1 MAHTEIT
8 PQKKQAFMTVLFAVL
23 SYNFKR
29 PNRSSEEA
37 GMVLVNN
44 PDVAEAL
51 ASHRFPL
58 DGVTEAFQP
67 LPPVPSRLFLMLVH
81 PDDF

>member
-29 PNRSSEEA
+29 PNRSAEEA
-37 GMVLVNN
+37 GTVLVNN

-58 DGVTEAFQP
+58 DGVTEAFATAAACAIKVVFDVGSP
-67 LPPVPSRLFLMLVH
+67 
-81 PDDF
+81 